1 MKFAILLATLALA
14 SCGGPGQDAGPNETT
29 NGGQAASAETPR
41 PRPLDDRVECA
52 IGGGDF
58 ARSCTMDVSEGPN
71 GLILVIRNEA
81 GGFRRLRVPSDG
93 SGAVAADGAERAEVS
108 VLEDGRAEVAIGGD
122 RYRLPVAIG
131 PAPRPR

>member
-1 MKFAILLATLALA
+1 MKFAILPAALALA
-14 SCGGPGQDAGPNETT
+14 SCGGAVEDAAPNEAV
-29 NGGQAASAETPR
+29 NVGQATPEAAEQ

-52 IGGGDF
+52 IGGGGF
-58 ARSCTMDVSEGPN
+58 ARSCRMDVSEGSN

-81 GGFRRLRVPSDG
+81 GGFRRLLVPSDG

-131 PAPRPR
+131 PAPQPR